1 LEHSLKTP
9 AGTTVSELRLDP
21 TWDVLR
27 KDPRFKRLAAPSK

>member
-1 LEHSLKTP
+1 LKTP

-27 KDPRFKRLAAPSK
+27 NNPRFTRLVESRK